1 MEGQTEGG
9 IDRGREGESCIH
21 QTPPLEASI
30 CNDSLHSHNAL
41 YLCPSD
47 EDPQAQRR
55 LARLSEM
62 GIQHMPELLESFS
75 GAG

>member
-1 MEGQTEGG
+1 MTH
-9 IDRGREGESCIH
+9 CIL
-21 QTPPLEASI
+21 TMLY
-30 CNDSLHSHNAL
+30 AL

-55 LARLSEM
+55 LARPSEM